1 MFLAAILS
9 VLGETVVS
17 LFHSQDPLSIEPWF
31 LVEEGVAIPATLE
44 LSAWRVLKRE
54 RRGEA
59 ETAVLEYERDADGAG
74 KRVYDVLLWID
85 TKSLLPLKRSS
96 HPREAKS
103 IPLEETFSEFKLPE
117 KE

>member
-54 RRGEA
+54 RRGGA
-59 ETAVLEYERDADGAG
+59 GTAGLEHGSGADGGGARG
-74 KRVYDVLLWID
+74 
-85 TKSLLPLKRSS
+85 
-96 HPREAKS
+96 
-103 IPLEETFSEFKLPE
+103 
-117 KE
+117 